1 MSSLSI
7 GTIIVLLLILG
18 AEFINGWT
26 DAPNAIATVVTTR
39 VLSPKQAVL
48 LAVIL
53 NVAGAFSG
61 VAVATTIGTEIV
73 KPEIVNLQTVGAA
86 MVAIIIWSTLAW
98 RFGGLP
104 TSESHGL
111 LAGLAG
117 AGLALNGPKV
127 LVMSGW
133 IKVLIGLFFST
144 FVGFFFAYLIFLLI
158 SWIFKRTGISRVRKF
173 FGKLQIFS
181 AGFMAYS
188 HGSNDGQ
195 KFIGAFS
202 LALFLAG
209 ITKQF
214 TVPSWV
220 IILCAS
226 IMGIGTITGGWKIIK
241 TLGVKLT
248 KLEPQH
254 GFAAETAAATAIEIA
269 SRFGIPLSTTH
280 AISSAIMGVG
290 TAQRRSAVHWGLA
303 KDIVIAWVLTFPV
316 CGLIAWTVTKLSM
329 FILTKGN

>member
-1 MSSLSI
+1 MSGLSI

-39 VLSPKQAVL
+39 VLSPKKAIL
-48 LAVIL
+48 LAMVL

-73 KPEIVNLQTVGAA
+73 KPEFVNLQTVGAA
-86 MVAIIIWSTLAW
+86 MVGIIIWSTLAW

-117 AGLALNGPKV
+117 AGWALHGPKV
-127 LVMSGW
+127 LVTSGW

-144 FVGFFFAYLIFLLI
+144 FVGFFLAYLIFLFI
-158 SWIFKRTGISRVRKF
+158 SWMFRRTGISRVRKI
-173 FGKLQIFS
+173 FGRLQIFS
-181 AGFMAYS
+181 AAFMAYS

-214 TVPSWV
+214 TVLPWV
-220 IILCAS
+220 IILCAV

-241 TLGVKLT
+241 TLGMKLT

-269 SRFGIPLSTTH
+269 SRLGIPLSTTH
-280 AISSAIMGVG
+280 SISSAIMGVG
-290 TAQRRSAVHWGLA
+290 AVQRRSAVNIGVA
-303 KDIVIAWVLTFPV
+303 RDIIIAWVLTFPA
-316 CGLIAWTVTKLSM
+316 CALIAWSVTKLFM
-329 FILTKGN
+329 LL